1 MRKYI
6 ASIAVKNVNLNLK
19 AAFNFAS
26 KPNILGLV
34 WEQHAGSSSQFLPLS
49 IRTQHTQIP
58 NAKLNC
64 SSVHDEHIHQ

>member
-1 MRKYI
+1 MRLWCSGRRKYL

-34 WEQHAGSSSQFLPLS
+34 WEQHAGPVASFCHFQLELS
-49 IRTQHTQIP
+49 IL
-58 NAKLNC
+58 KLPKQN
-64 SSVHDEHIHQ
+64 